1 MTGLIVHEWVEGNG
15 GSERVVDD
23 FLATFPDSD
32 VLTLWDDT
40 GGRFGPRT
48 YETWLAKSPLRK
60 HKALTVP
67 ILPAVWRRVRLPRT
81 YEWLLVSSHLFAHH
95 VRLVDQPSIPKLV
108 YAHTPA
114 RYIWEPETDSRGRGL
129 LARAASA
136 GLRPLDRHRAR
147 EPLSIAANSEFTRQ
161 RIIRTWHRDAEVIY
175 PPVDTDMIVAGGDWT
190 AALSPAE
197 GERLERLPRDYLL
210 GASRFVPYK
219 RLDLVIEAGE
229 ATDTPVVLAGGGSG
243 EPRLRELAQAST
255 VPVHF
260 VHRPSDVMLLAL
272 YQRARAYIFPAIED
286 FGIMPVEA
294 MATGTP
300 VIVQFRGGASESVRM
315 LSGGVAL
322 EELSARAWR
331 EALAEVSTIDR
342 TQLASRTLR
351 LSRARFQDE
360 VRAWVSRNTPIEEV
374 L

>member
-1 MTGLIVHEWVEGNG
+1 
-15 GSERVVDD
+15 
-23 FLATFPDSD
+23 
-32 VLTLWDDT
+32 
-40 GGRFGPRT
+40 
-48 YETWLAKSPLRK
+48 
-60 HKALTVP
+60 
-67 ILPAVWRRVRLPRT
+67 
-81 YEWLLVSSHLFAHH
+81 
-95 VRLVDQPSIPKLV
+95 
-108 YAHTPA
+108 
-114 RYIWEPETDSRGRGL
+114 
-129 LARAASA
+129 
-136 GLRPLDRHRAR
+136 
-147 EPLSIAANSEFTRQ
+147 
-161 RIIRTWHRDAEVIY
+161 
-175 PPVDTDMIVAGGDWT
+175 MIVAGGDWT